1 MEEKNITQGKDY
13 RQHCENYLKY
23 KNLSD
28 NNKRMCR
35 YYDKMA
41 KYHYDMCRFYKGDIK
56 EMPNISEEE
65 EYIPTINF
73 SNPYSMPG
81 MESMNDFMM
90 FGGF

>member
-1 MEEKNITQGKDY
+1 
-13 RQHCENYLKY
+13 
-23 KNLSD
+23 
-28 NNKRMCR
+28 
-35 YYDKMA
+35 MA
-41 KYHYDMCRFYKGDIK
+41 KYHYDMCRFYKGNIK

-65 EYIPTINF
+65 EYIPAISF